1 MWLLKRLKNIWVIGK
16 VVVAMKKKNVRF
28 PYGKAVKVCEDCCT
42 LDVGTKRKCRICGG
56 KLIKIEGLMY
66 YGYKVQM

>member
-1 MWLLKRLKNIWVIGK
+1 
-16 VVVAMKKKNVRF
+16 MKKKNIRF

-42 LDVGTKRKCRICGG
+42 VDAGNKRKCRVCGG
-56 KLIKIEGLMY
+56 RLIKIEGIVY